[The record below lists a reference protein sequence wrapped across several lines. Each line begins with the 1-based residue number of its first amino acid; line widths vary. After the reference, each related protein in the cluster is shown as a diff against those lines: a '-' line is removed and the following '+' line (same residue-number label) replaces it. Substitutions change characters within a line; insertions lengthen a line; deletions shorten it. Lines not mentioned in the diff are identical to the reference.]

1 MQRPPPCLQPQCC
14 VWVIADEEPIIVTM
28 SWILVGGGSPRCGMR
43 DACTRGGFCHR
54 RSATKPLSESQAW
67 RWFKVQPGGGASR
80 PGVCGEAAGVAVN
93 GSKHRRDIRVSVT
106 HARSPGW
113 SAGQCTGG
121 DILDNGGSAAQ
132 GLLAKKL
139 PER

>member
-1 MQRPPPCLQPQCC
+1 M
-14 VWVIADEEPIIVTM
+14 
-28 SWILVGGGSPRCGMR
+28 
-43 DACTRGGFCHR
+43 H
-54 RSATKPLSESQAW
+54 AW
-67 RWFKVQPGGGASR
+67 RILSSPQRNKAFVRESGLEMVQGATRGGGASR

>member
-1 MQRPPPCLQPQCC
+1 M
-14 VWVIADEEPIIVTM
+14 WVIADEEPIIVTM
-28 SWILVGGGSPRCGMR
+28 SWMLVGGDLRAAGCAMRARVADSVIAAAQQSLCQRVRPGDGSRCNPG
-43 DACTRGGFCHR
+43 
-54 RSATKPLSESQAW
+54 
-67 RWFKVQPGGGASR
+67 GGGASR